1 MQIQIVSK
9 NIDVSPALHARINER
24 FDEMMDKYIHREG
37 EAHVSVS
44 REGTGFRTVCSVHL
58 PSGATMEATGNAQEA
73 YGATDEALEHME
85 KRLRRYKR
93 RLKDHQAE
101 HKIQAKA
108 EAFNMFI
115 MKNPVDDSDLDSDAT
130 SADGPIEPMIISE
143 ASQPIRTMTPGM
155 AALELGLADNGVVIF
170 NNAKHGRVN
179 VVFKR
184 PDGNIGW
191 IDPKA

>member
-1 MQIQIVSK
+1 MNIQIVSK
-9 NIDVSPALHARINER
+9 NIDVSPALLARINER

-44 REGTGFRTVCSVHL
+44 REGSGFRTICAVHL
-58 PSGATMEATGNAQEA
+58 PSGTTMESSGNAKDA

-93 RLKDHQAE
+93 RLKDHQAQQKA
-101 HKIQAKA
+101 HAKA
-108 EAFNMFI
+108 DALAMFV
-115 MKNPVDDSDLDSDAT
+115 MKNPVLESELDDDSEHADAP
-130 SADGPIEPMIISE
+130 AEPMIISE
-143 ASQPIRTMTPGM
+143 ATRPIRTMTPGM
-155 AALELGLADNGVVIF
+155 AALEVGLTDNGFLIF
-170 NNAKHGRVN
+170 NNAKHGRMN

-191 IDPKA
+191 IDPKV

>member
-9 NIDVSPALHARINER
+9 NIDVSPALTARINER

-58 PSGATMEATGNAQEA
+58 PSGATMEATGNAAEA

-115 MKNPVDDSDLDSDAT
+115 MKNPVDDSDLDSEAT
-130 SADGPIEPMIISE
+130 SADGPQDPMIISE

-155 AALELGLADNGVVIF
+155 AALELGLADSGIVIF
-170 NNAKHGRVN
+170 NNAKHGGMN